1 MSKRLSPEQKAERE
15 AAKAAKLAAK
25 PKGPKMPIEDYLRS
39 LSESDEDDE
48 DSDVGD
54 TGEEGK
60 GKIWHILKLYIRGY
74 LRTDIVAVGFNRS
87 TVYRQC
93 GEYDKL
99 RKAPATHYQGFEVF
113 EMRVKRLMS
122 AKKIS
127 REDAVKLIYAK
138 DME

>member
-1 MSKRLSPEQKAERE
+1 MSKRLTPEQKAERE
-15 AAKAAKLAAK
+15 AIKAAKLAAK
-25 PKGPKMPIEDYLRS
+25 PKGPKMPIEDYIAQLDGENEGDGD
-39 LSESDEDDE
+39 SE
-48 DSDVGD
+48 GD
-54 TGEEGK
+54 TGEAGK

-74 LRTDIVAVGFNRS
+74 LRVDIVAAGYNRS